1 MKRNAPATE
10 RNRDPILAVLQHYL
24 PARGTLLEIACGTGE
39 HAAYFA
45 PRFPGLTW
53 QPTDQ
58 DMAALEST
66 THWVADSQVPNLK
79 PPLRL
84 DVRETPWPVEAA
96 DAIYC
101 ANMIHISPWA
111 CGLALI
117 EGAGRIL
124 PTGGLLILYGPFMI
138 DGRHTAPS
146 NEQFDGWL
154 KAQSPAWG
162 VRDLGVV
169 NAETAK
175 AGLDPV
181 QTIQMPANNLTV
193 IWRKR

>member
-1 MKRNAPATE
+1 MKRSAPATE
-10 RNRDPILAVLQHYL
+10 RNRDPILAVLQRFL
-24 PARGTLLEIACGTGE
+24 PTEGTLLEIACGTGE

-66 THWVADSQVPNLK
+66 THWVADAELANLK

-84 DVRETPWPVEAA
+84 DVRETPWPVERA
-96 DAIYC
+96 DVIYC

-111 CGLALI
+111 SGQALI

-124 PTGGLLILYGPFMI
+124 PASGLLILYGPFMV
-138 DGRHTAPS
+138 GGKHTAPS

-154 KAQSPAWG
+154 KAQSPSWG
-162 VRDLGVV
+162 VRDLDVV
-169 NAETAK
+169 KAEAAK
-175 AGLDPV
+175 AGLEHV
-181 QTIQMPANNLTV
+181 ETVQMPANNLTV
-193 IWRKR
+193 VWRKL